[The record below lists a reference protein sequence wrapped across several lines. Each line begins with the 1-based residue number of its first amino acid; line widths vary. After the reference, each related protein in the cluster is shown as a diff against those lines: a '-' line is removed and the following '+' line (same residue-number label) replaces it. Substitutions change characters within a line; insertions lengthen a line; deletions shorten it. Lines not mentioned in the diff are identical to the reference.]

1 MDESRSKRNI
11 SSTGGT
17 QGGGASARSEAF
29 LLLAVLFV
37 GNDFVAVKYA
47 LEGIPPLVL
56 MPLRFVL
63 AGLVLVGVVG
73 IIERRSPLKWRDL
86 LPVAGVG
93 VVGITLNH
101 IGYTVGL
108 SLTSGSDAALIFA
121 TAPVWGM
128 VLGILLRAERGSLR
142 GALGLGLALVGVG
155 LVVYQGLG
163 SPKASLAGNL
173 LVCVSAFSWGAYA
186 VLSLP
191 LLKRYTPLAL
201 AAYTMLLGGAA
212 AIPFALTGVPG
223 ISDSVFV
230 VDWSAVGVRSW
241 AGAAYSTLLASAFAI
256 AAWQGSVARMGANKV
271 LVYLYLVTLVGVTSS
286 VLLLDEGLG
295 AAKIAGAA
303 VILFGVYVV
312 RRG

>member
-1 MDESRSKRNI
+1 M
-11 SSTGGT
+11 
-17 QGGGASARSEAF
+17 
-29 LLLAVLFV
+29 LLAVLFV

-63 AGLVLVGVVG
+63 AGLVLVVVVG
-73 IIERRSPLKWRDL
+73 LIERSSRLKWKDL

-93 VVGITLNH
+93 AVGITLNH

-128 VLGILLRAERGSLR
+128 ALGILLRAERGSLR
-142 GALGLGLALVGVG
+142 GALGLGFALVGVG

-163 SPKASLAGNL
+163 SPEASLAGNL

-191 LLKRYTPLAL
+191 LLKHYTPLSL
-201 AAYTMLLGGAA
+201 AAYTMLIGGAA
-212 AIPFALTGVPG
+212 AIPLALTGVPG
-223 ISDSVFV
+223 VSDSVFS
-230 VDWSAVGVRSW
+230 VDWSAVRVRSW
-241 AGAAYSTLLASAFAI
+241 AGAAYSTFLASAFAI

-286 VLLLDEGLG
+286 VLLLGEGLG
-295 AAKIAGAA
+295 AAKVVGAA
-303 VILFGVYVV
+303 MILFGVYIV
-312 RRG
+312 RRS

>member
-1 MDESRSKRNI
+1 M
-11 SSTGGT
+11 
-17 QGGGASARSEAF
+17 
-29 LLLAVLFV
+29 LLAVLFV

-73 IIERRSPLKWRDL
+73 LIERRGRLKWRDL

-101 IGYTVGL
+101 LGYTVGL

-128 VLGILLRAERGSLR
+128 VLGILLRVERGSLR
-142 GALGLGLALVGVG
+142 GALGVGFALAGVG
-155 LVVYQGLG
+155 LVVYQSLG
-163 SPKASLAGNL
+163 SPEASLAGDL

-223 ISDSVFV
+223 ISDSVFD

-241 AGAAYSTLLASAFAI
+241 AGAAYSTFLASAFAI
-256 AAWQGSVARMGANKV
+256 AAWQASVARMGANKV

-286 VLLLDEGLG
+286 VLLLGEGLG

>member
-1 MDESRSKRNI
+1 M
-11 SSTGGT
+11 SSTGVVHR
-17 QGGGASARSEAF
+17 GGASAFSEAF

-63 AGLVLVGVVG
+63 AGLVLVGMVG
-73 IIERRSPLKWRDL
+73 LIERRSRPKWKDL

-128 VLGILLRAERGSLR
+128 VLG
-142 GALGLGLALVGVG
+142 
-155 LVVYQGLG
+155 
-163 SPKASLAGNL
+163 
-173 LVCVSAFSWGAYA
+173 
-186 VLSLP
+186 
-191 LLKRYTPLAL
+191 
-201 AAYTMLLGGAA
+201 GAA
-212 AIPFALTGVPG
+212 ALPFALTGVPG
-223 ISDSVFV
+223 VSDSVFD

-241 AGAAYSTLLASAFAI
+241 AGAAYSTFLASAFAI

-286 VLLLDEGLG
+286 VLLLGEGLG
-295 AAKIAGAA
+295 AAKVAGAA
-303 VILFGVYVV
+303 VILLGVYVV
-312 RRG
+312 RRD

>member
-1 MDESRSKRNI
+1 MDELRPARDEKSAYHAPRDG
-11 SSTGGT
+11 SSTL
-17 QGGGASARSEAF
+17 SEVF

-63 AGLVLVGVVG
+63 AGLVLVGVVRLMEPG
-73 IIERRSPLKWRDL
+73 SIFKRRDL

-93 VVGITLNH
+93 LVGITLNH
-101 IGYTVGL
+101 VGYTVGL
-108 SLTSGSDAALIFA
+108 SLTSGSNASLVFA
-121 TAPVWGM
+121 TAPVWGL
-128 VLGILLRAERGSLR
+128 VLGILLGLEKGTLR
-142 GALGLGLALVGVG
+142 GALGVGLALVGVG

-163 SPKASLAGNL
+163 SPDASVVGDL

-186 VLSLP
+186 MLSLP
-191 LLKRYTPLAL
+191 LLRRYSPLAL
-201 AAYTMLLGGAA
+201 AAYTMLLGGVA
-212 AIPFALTGVPG
+212 AIPLALTGFPG
-223 ISDSVFV
+223 ISASALS
-230 VDWSAVGVRSW
+230 VDWSAVGMWSW
-241 AGAAYSTLLASAFAI
+241 AGAAYSTFLASAFAI

-286 VLLLDEGLG
+286 VLILGEGLG
-295 AAKIAGAA
+295 LAKVTGAA